1 MVHRSHL
8 YLHMAPFTAVALYMV
23 QHPLPWQ
30 QLPQYIVAFMDLLE
44 LEPLLLLLPCREGT
58 LYSGC
63 TNDG

>member
-1 MVHRSHL
+1 
-8 YLHMAPFTAVALYMV
+8 MV

-63 TNDG
+63 TSDG